1 MTPAPWRQNEPRPPA
16 GRCVMTVCAR
26 VAFFAGGVDR
36 SAAGAAPDD
45 DMADLVKHLPTSPS
59 RPDAGSSTPKST
71 PGKLTYNRST
81 TITGWD
87 DLPIAVRPPRGAV
100 WQTAQS
106 VTVRR
111 DGQTIQRVTGAA
123 LGADALAI
131 VEQVRPLTP
140 SGDGR
145 VRPDGKWALPRC
157 EARPITGL
165 ARMRRTSPGP
175 AGADNG
181 PEPGDRAA
189 DSVVDSL
196 PADVQA
202 LLGSAAPLL
211 ATAYLRDDGS
221 EDISVLVVG
230 AQVIAVACHRIYG
243 QIAGDLEVWRAAPA
257 GTSGELSGGR
267 PRRVLSRKPRLPM
280 LGS

>member
-1 MTPAPWRQNEPRPPA
+1 
-16 GRCVMTVCAR
+16 
-26 VAFFAGGVDR
+26 
-36 SAAGAAPDD
+36 
-45 DMADLVKHLPTSPS
+45 MADLVKHLPTSPS
-59 RPDAGSSTPKST
+59 RPDAGSPTPKSAPT
-71 PGKLTYNRST
+71 PGKLNYDRST

-100 WQTAQS
+100 WHTAQS

-140 SGDGR
+140 AGDGK
-145 VRPDGKWALPRC
+145 VRPSGKWALPRC

-165 ARMRRTSPGP
+165 ARMRRASPGP
-175 AGADNG
+175 AAGGNG
-181 PEPGDRAA
+181 PEPAPNRAA

-211 ATAYLRDDGS
+211 ATAYLHDDGS

-230 AQVIAVACHRIYG
+230 AQVIAVACHRTYG
-243 QIAGDLEVWRAAPA
+243 QAYGDLEVWRATPA
-257 GTSGELSGGR
+257 ASTSDELSGGR
-267 PRRVLSRKPRLPM
+267 PRRVLRKPRLPM